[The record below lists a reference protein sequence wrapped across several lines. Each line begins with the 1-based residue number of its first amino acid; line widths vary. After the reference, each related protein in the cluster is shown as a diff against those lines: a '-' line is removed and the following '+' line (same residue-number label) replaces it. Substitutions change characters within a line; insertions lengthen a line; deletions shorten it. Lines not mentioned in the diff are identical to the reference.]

1 MKPTERE
8 RKRGPDL
15 LLLVTG
21 RRSMRRCEMGTEGG
35 SGRLEREKAEGEGDS
50 AGAGGGGK
58 GEGGGGE
65 GMGGRGRRRGGRCRG
80 GEESK
85 LLSRAWIRP
94 EEKMRG

>member
-1 MKPTERE
+1 MERE
-8 RKRGPDL
+8 RQRGPDV
-15 LLLVTG
+15 LLLV
-21 RRSMRRCEMGTEGG
+21 EMGTEGEG
-35 SGRLEREKAEGEGDS
+35 SVRPERVKADGEGDS
-50 AGAGGGGK
+50 AGAGGGGR

-65 GMGGRGRRRGGRCRG
+65 GVGGRGRRRGGRCRG